1 MTEEEKR
8 RRYSRGVQLTPE
20 LKEWVIRA
28 TNAQRTGQAIPP
40 PPTRMTGIRVPG
52 DADYVTPIGNEQP
65 RANQGQPEFAPAY
78 VDPRSEA
85 IAQTPALVRPVHGMM
100 DKLFR
105 PGRADVVNEMNRK
118 YLEDLPE
125 RQAAQQ
131 KRRSE
136 GLIEELRA
144 RALGGDAA
152 ADAALLR
159 LQKFREADRPST
171 SRGSGSSGEAWRQL
185 AGEGGEAG
193 RDARG
198 SARPNTDDP
207 LPTTEPALTGV
218 EGHLTTEENVGSIKN
233 KIDANEREVAEL
245 EQSLSS
251 GEKKVRGAKQSP
263 RDFFFHPEEGDTVKM
278 DWDSSEAARQRI
290 IALQNENVELAKSLK
305 DPRLN
310 RPAADAGG
318 PTVAPRQ

>member
-1 MTEEEKR
+1 
-8 RRYSRGVQLTPE
+8 
-20 LKEWVIRA
+20 
-28 TNAQRTGQAIPP
+28 
-40 PPTRMTGIRVPG
+40 
-52 DADYVTPIGNEQP
+52 
-65 RANQGQPEFAPAY
+65 
-78 VDPRSEA
+78 
-85 IAQTPALVRPVHGMM
+85 MM

-105 PGRADVVNEMNRK
+105 PGRADVANEMNRK
-118 YLEDLPE
+118 YLEDLPD
-125 RQAAQQ
+125 RQMAQQ
-131 KRRSE
+131 KLRSE
-136 GLIEELRA
+136 GLLEELRA
-144 RALGGDAA
+144 RALGGDADA
-152 ADAALLR
+152 EAALLR

-171 SRGSGSSGEAWRQL
+171 SRGSGQSWEEFQRL
-185 AGEGGEAG
+185 ANLGAGGEAG

-198 SARPNTDDP
+198 SARPNTGDP

-310 RPAADAGG
+310 RPAAGSGTA
-318 PTVAPRQ
+318 TEAYK

>member
-1 MTEEEKR
+1 VQSAADFILKGGTMTEEEKR
-8 RRYSRGVQLTPE
+8 KRYSRGVQLTPE
-20 LKEWVIRA
+20 LEGWLRQVV
-28 TNAQRTGQAIPP
+28 NAQRAGWPIPEPPRGEGGQ
-40 PPTRMTGIRVPG
+40 G
-52 DADYVTPIGNEQP
+52 
-65 RANQGQPEFAPAY
+65 FAPAY
-78 VDPRSEA
+78 VDPQSEA
-85 IAQTPALVRPVHGMM
+85 IAQTPALVRPVAGMM

-105 PGRADVVNEMNRK
+105 PGRADVANEMNRK
-118 YLEDLPE
+118 YLEDLPD
-125 RQAAQQ
+125 RQMAQQ
-131 KRRSE
+131 KLRSE
-136 GLIEELRA
+136 GLLEELRA
-144 RALGGDAA
+144 RALGGDADA
-152 ADAALLR
+152 EAALLR

-171 SRGSGSSGEAWRQL
+171 SRGSGQSWEEFQRL
-185 AGEGGEAG
+185 ANLGAGGEAG

-198 SARPNTDDP
+198 SARPNTGDP

-310 RPAADAGG
+310 RPAAGSGTA
-318 PTVAPRQ
+318 TEAYK